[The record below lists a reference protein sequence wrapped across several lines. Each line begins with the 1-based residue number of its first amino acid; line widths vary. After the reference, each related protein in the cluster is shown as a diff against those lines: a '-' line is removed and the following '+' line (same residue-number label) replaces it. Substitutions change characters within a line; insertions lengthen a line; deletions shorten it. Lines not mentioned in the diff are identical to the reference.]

1 MQEASVLPLSMF
13 ATEIEISHSGSLC
26 TGCFFFTGRLCICY
40 ASSVA
45 WCFVSI
51 NFEGNPVR
59 CSRCN
64 MHPRMWQLPSLLNY
78 HLCHRGRPRKIQKYE
93 MQKCKIQSTK
103 IQENKNSKYGSIVS
117 FFSTLLPPGQTSYKT
132 LPITTSATTCIH
144 LYGHLNVCLVVDCR
158 MPTFSRGARLCKMQV
173 IVRYLTTI
181 ERCVGLATKYITLT
195 TFFHRSV
202 IIFYSIS

>member
-1 MQEASVLPLSMF
+1 
-13 ATEIEISHSGSLC
+13 
-26 TGCFFFTGRLCICY
+26 
-40 ASSVA
+40 
-45 WCFVSI
+45 
-51 NFEGNPVR
+51 
-59 CSRCN
+59 

-103 IQENKNSKYGSIVS
+103 IQENKNSKYGSFVS

-132 LPITTSATTCIH
+132 LLITTSATTCIH
-144 LYGHLNVCLVVDCR
+144 LYQHLNVCLVVGCR
-158 MPTFSRGARLCKMQV
+158 MPTFSRGARLCKMQI

-202 IIFYSIS
+202 IIF